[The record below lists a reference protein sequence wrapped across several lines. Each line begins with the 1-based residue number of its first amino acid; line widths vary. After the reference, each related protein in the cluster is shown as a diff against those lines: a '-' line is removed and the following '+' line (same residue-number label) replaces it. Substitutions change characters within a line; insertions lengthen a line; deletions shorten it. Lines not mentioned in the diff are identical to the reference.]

1 MLTDLKAKSI
11 SASDINLLLRS
22 HAPLASVDS
31 YTRQDL
37 LQAFEQHFNDAKEKA
52 KFIQTNNHSR
62 SNFRQQNDFG

>member
-52 KFIQTNNHSR
+52 KFI
-62 SNFRQQNDFG
+62 